1 VGENNKFQLPLTSLP
16 IKPGAGSFW
25 EELQAV
31 ANALKELQGT
41 LAIQESPAVE
51 LSRIKQQHEKLHTIK
66 HEIEQMNDEVQ
77 LCQRAGQQLVCL
89 CGESDQ
95 VEVKKHIVELNL
107 AWEKITTLYVNHE
120 DNLVEVMKKVMEFH
134 ETLNVNFSFI
144 SLTNS
149 LKGETELSL

>member
-1 VGENNKFQLPLTSLP
+1 M
-16 IKPGAGSFW
+16 
-25 EELQAV
+25 
-31 ANALKELQGT
+31 
-41 LAIQESPAVE
+41 AIQESPAVE
-51 LSRIKQQHEKLHTIK
+51 LTRIKQQQEMLHTIK
-66 HEIEQMNDEVQ
+66 HEIEQMKDEVQ

-89 CGESDQ
+89 CVESDQ